1 MLHVASGFVAVQRG
15 EVMSD
20 DQALAEGLV
29 HADVQTS
36 SEFGQTRSAAGAC
49 AVLSP
54 WRSWSEG
61 AGLRVL
67 RGADDGLHR

>member
-36 SEFGQTRSAAGAC
+36 SEFGQARSAAGAC

-54 WRSWSEG
+54 SR
-61 AGLRVL
+61 R
-67 RGADDGLHR
+67 R